1 MPTQLAAKLSGLTLG
16 KRKLP
21 FKVLLLVV
29 IALVLSLAL
38 AAALS
43 LNLSRMR
50 ECFDRVRHTNEVLRQ
65 LSVAERR
72 LLEAESAER
81 GSDRRTEL
89 SGKLQSGLG

>member
-1 MPTQLAAKLSGLTLG
+1 MPTQLAARLSGLALG
-16 KRKLP
+16 KRKLS

-43 LNLSRMR
+43 FNLSRMR
-50 ECFDRVRHTNEVLRQ
+50 ESFDWVRHTNEVLRQ

-72 LLEAESAER
+72 LLEANPPSAAIC
-81 GSDRRTEL
+81 
-89 SGKLQSGLG
+89 

>member
-43 LNLSRMR
+43 LNLSVCGRALTGSGIPMR
-50 ECFDRVRHTNEVLRQ
+50 YCGSFRW
-65 LSVAERR
+65 RR
-72 LLEAESAER
+72 DVCWRPKSAER
-81 GSDRRTEL
+81 GYLLTGERRYLE
-89 SGKLQSGLG
+89 GFNRA

>member
-50 ECFDRVRHTNEVLRQ
+50 ECFDRVRHTRYCGSFRWRRDVCWRPNLPSAA
-65 LSVAERR
+65 LTGERSY
-72 LLEAESAER
+72 LEGFNRA
-81 GSDRRTEL
+81 
-89 SGKLQSGLG
+89 

>member
-21 FKVLLLVV
+21 FKVLLFVV

-50 ECFDRVRHTNEVLRQ
+50 GEF
-65 LSVAERR
+65 
-72 LLEAESAER
+72 
-81 GSDRRTEL
+81 
-89 SGKLQSGLG
+89 